1 MVEREEQAVEEIPD
15 KNVMTRIDAAMI
27 RGTIAPPSQRSASF
41 GFSYI
46 EEEVHVKVD
55 AKEDHKHGNYALKV
69 GGIASEA
76 VVLDTET
83 SGSRG
88 TESGTQGIKHRHLS
102 HKAGE

>member
-1 MVEREEQAVEEIPD
+1 
-15 KNVMTRIDAAMI
+15 MTRIDAAMI
-27 RGTIAPPSQRSASF
+27 LRVPSRLLAAQRFPSAF
-41 GFSYI
+41 HI

-69 GGIASEA
+69 GGIASEV

-83 SGSRG
+83 SGSCG

-102 HKAGE
+102 HKQENNL